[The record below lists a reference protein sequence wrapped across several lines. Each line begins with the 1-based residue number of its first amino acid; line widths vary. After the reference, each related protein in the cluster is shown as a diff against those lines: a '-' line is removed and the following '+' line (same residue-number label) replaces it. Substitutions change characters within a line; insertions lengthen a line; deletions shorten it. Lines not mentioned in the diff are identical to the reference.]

1 MWICGLLANLAKLQI
16 HGRCLKWLKGFLCD
30 RSLCFRIGNYLIEFC
45 DLVERVLLDSILSPL
60 LFNAMISDFPD
71 PSPKITTLYADDVA
85 KFFHA
90 WNSYSAESTIQP
102 LFDLISALGL
112 KWKLNFSISKSISS
126 APEDRTGTQSCSF
139 PPIPVESFQYVTFHG
154 VLFDA

>member
-1 MWICGLLANLAKLQI
+1 MGFASSLSTCAVFLDISLAYDSVWICGLLANLARLQI

-71 PSPKITTLYADDVA
+71 PSPKITTLLYADDVA

-90 WNSYSAESTIQP
+90 
-102 LFDLISALGL
+102 
-112 KWKLNFSISKSISS
+112 
-126 APEDRTGTQSCSF
+126 
-139 PPIPVESFQYVTFHG
+139 
-154 VLFDA
+154 